1 MIKEKL
7 KVLSYTSLG
16 HFINDGYN
24 LLYPVLITYYIEI
37 GGLKLWILGVIAI
50 IYTLISGFVS
60 TPASLYADRNGK
72 HKEMLILGIIMDGI
86 AAPFLSLPFLF
97 HGFSYEFMI
106 IGALFLGIGQSL
118 YHPMGAYIL
127 SDAFEGSDAPSAMGI
142 NGSFG
147 SLGRAFMP
155 SMVVLSIMLF
165 GKFYGVNFLG
175 IVAILAG
182 IIINMG
188 LSVKNHERNKI
199 PKIKKKS
206 SLRDLGKFK
215 YFIVALVSVTFFRS
229 MFLSA
234 TTTYVPTYVTSILN
248 SHYLM
253 GIILTLALLT
263 AVIGQPFF
271 GYVTSKKGGRF
282 TVTVTVTAST
292 AIFFVFLLAKNN
304 IWIAA
309 ISYSIYVFFA
319 MSGFPV
325 LLGYVTQVVPKEFS
339 TTSSGFVWGIGNT
352 IGGAA
357 GIGLMSLLNAMGYT
371 IYYSFWIMMIT
382 SVISCLLLPLLP
394 KRTKLPSISS
404 V

>member
-72 HKEMLILGIIMDGI
+72 HKEMLILGIILDGVS
-86 AAPFLSLPFLF
+86 APFLSLPFLI
-97 HGFSYEFMI
+97 HGFAYEFMI
-106 IGALFLGIGQSL
+106 LGALFLGIGQSL

-127 SDAFEGSDAPSAMGI
+127 SDTFEGSEAPSAMGI

-155 SMVVLSIMLF
+155 SLVVLSIMLF
-165 GKFYGVNFLG
+165 GKFYGVNSLG

-182 IIINMG
+182 IIISAG
-188 LSVKNHERNKI
+188 LSIRNNGRNAN
-199 PKIKKKS
+199 PRLKKKS
-206 SLRDLGKFK
+206 TLNDLGRYK
-215 YFIVALVSVTFFRS
+215 YFIAALVSVTFFRS

-234 TTTYVPTYVTSILN
+234 TTTYVPTYITSILN

-253 GIILTLALLT
+253 GIVLTLALLT

-271 GYVTSKKGGRF
+271 GYVTSKRGGRF
-282 TVTVTVTAST
+282 TVTVTVIAST
-292 AIFFVFLLAKNN
+292 AIFFVFLLARND
-304 IWIAA
+304 IWIVA

-357 GIGLMSLLNAMGYT
+357 GIGLMSILNAMGYS
-371 IYYSFWIMMIT
+371 IYSSFWIMMIT
-382 SVISCLLLPLLP
+382 AVMSCILLPLLP
-394 KRTKLPSISS
+394 RKTKPPSTLNA
-404 V
+404 